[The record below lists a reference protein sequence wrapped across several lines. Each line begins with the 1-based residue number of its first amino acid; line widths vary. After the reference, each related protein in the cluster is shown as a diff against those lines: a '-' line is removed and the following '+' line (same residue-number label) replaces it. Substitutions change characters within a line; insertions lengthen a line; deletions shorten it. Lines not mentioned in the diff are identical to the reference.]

1 MNEKDKKQEFV
12 DKITTLRLL
21 YNLRANMQKF
31 ALGQTNPQI
40 CRALIEGYSLFC
52 QDENLSAKI
61 RTLIAS
67 YVETAPFNPN
77 AFKTTTVKED
87 KKQQQNV
94 KKSAAQNKAVAL
106 LQKQIAE
113 ELAFQH
119 SLGKMTDVPENAQF
133 ESISAHDTSF
143 EVKIAGR
150 DEPLVFNV
158 KIYKGKH
165 ITALGFRAL
174 TDAKYAKKGFDE
186 KTFKLLQSLGEKGLK
201 LEKAVEAENLAKKY
215 APSQYKL
222 LLGLKA
228 QDELSAEQKHE
239 LEILNKL
246 AATDQSRFILAVKKR
261 KLEASKHQDFFD
273 ALAKETDLLK
283 LMTDREK
290 LSALFVKNGLNDCAD
305 KIQQDFIC
313 RQIQTDKKAVW
324 NNFVKNAE
332 GSSRFSYYDILM
344 QNVIFEQKKV
354 FQDIYN
360 FSSSQE
366 MREKLASA
374 YQKIKKSATPMLPDA
389 LCGEILARGIFSSAI
404 NQRTNADKLKNMNL
418 LLNELGLN
426 INFISKKVT
435 RAPDMQIETGQQQIK
450 IDRQAFEKDKKTK
463 ISQEQDRA
471 FHKKLHDMGINEPD
485 IASVHHYL
493 AVKYNAFVAENLN
506 QSKNYVRT
514 ARQHPWNFDGH
525 DFTHTF
531 DTAGEF
537 LVVDEQQKYSLM
549 DFNHLR
555 NAFNAGANLSLQIP
569 ILQVKNAQGRYCDLL
584 ALSDKPNESGEY
596 ISSDKTPQSFIHVP
610 EYCSSL
616 FAGNK
621 RHNDGHDL

>member
-1 MNEKDKKQEFV
+1 MAENKLIV
-12 DKITTLRLL
+12 DKIVTLRLL
-21 YNLRANMQKF
+21 HTLRSNMQKF
-31 ALGQTNPQI
+31 ALGQTTPQI

-94 KKSAAQNKAVAL
+94 KKSAAQNRAVAL

-113 ELAFQH
+113 ELAYQH

-133 ESISAHDTSF
+133 ESISAHDASF

-150 DEPLVFNV
+150 DDPLVFNI

-174 TDAKYAKKGFDE
+174 TDTKYAKQGFDE
-186 KTFKLLQSLGEKGLK
+186 KTFKLLQGLGEQGFE
-201 LEKAVEAENLAKKY
+201 LEKSAKVENLGKKY
-215 APSQYKL
+215 SSSQYKSF
-222 LLGLKA
+222 LGLKA

-246 AATDQSRFILAVKKR
+246 AAADQSRFILAVKKR
-261 KLEASKHQDFFD
+261 RVEESKHQDFFD
-273 ALAKETDLLK
+273 ALDKEPDLLK
-283 LMTDREK
+283 LMADREK
-290 LSALFVKNGLNDCAD
+290 LSALFARNGLDDCAD

-313 RQIQTDKKAVW
+313 RQIQTDKKSVW
-324 NNFVKNAE
+324 NNFVKTAE
-332 GSSRFSYYDILM
+332 GNSRFSYYDILM
-344 QNVIFEQKKV
+344 QNVISEQKEV
-354 FQDIYN
+354 FQNICDFN
-360 FSSSQE
+360 SPKE
-366 MREKLASA
+366 MKEKLVSA
-374 YQKIKKSATPMLPDA
+374 YQKVKQSATPALSDA
-389 LCGEILARGIFSSAI
+389 LCGEILARGIFSSAV
-404 NQRTNADKLKNMNL
+404 NKGTNAGKLKNMNL

-426 INFISKKVT
+426 IKFISKKVT
-435 RAPDMQIETGQQQIK
+435 QAPNMQIETAQQQMK
-450 IDRQAFEKDKKTK
+450 IDREAFEKDKKTK
-463 ISQEQDRA
+463 TSQLQDKI
-471 FHKKLHDMGINEPD
+471 FYKKLHDMEID
-485 IASVHHYL
+485 KADATSKHHYL
-493 AVKYNAFVAENLN
+493 ALKYNAFVAENLN
-506 QSKNYVRT
+506 QSKNYVQT

-537 LVVDEQQKYSLM
+537 LVVDEKQKYYLT
-549 DFNHLR
+549 DFNTLR
-555 NAFNAGANLSLQIP
+555 RAFNAGEDLSLQIP
-569 ILQVKNAQGRYCDLL
+569 ILQVKNAQDRYCDLL
-584 ALSDKPNESGEY
+584 ALSDKPNECGVY
-596 ISSDKTPQSFIHVP
+596 ISTDKTPQSFIHVP

-616 FAGNK
+616 FAENK
-621 RHNDGHDL
+621 RSREGKVLNS